1 MSVRTAGPSAARAA
15 VAGGGAAGIIV
26 RPHRRTVPPQSLM
39 QPRRALF
46 PHVIE
51 LNLQAR
57 RRLGC
62 GVYLVHDGDEWL
74 LIDIGYADTV
84 PEFVDLIRGIDFPL
98 ANCRY
103 LVATHADVDHIQ
115 GLAAV
120 AELLP
125 NARTVAHPRCKEVLE
140 AGDRITAYAEI
151 PAQKIALDL
160 PPITIDETIGEGD
173 VLTVGALTL
182 DVWHT
187 PGHTDSQLAFRLG
200 DLLFSGDN
208 IYRDGGVGN
217 IDAHHGSDIPD
228 FIASLERIRDSDVK
242 WLLPSHGP
250 AFRKDDALLQA
261 AIDRLTGYLHLA
273 DFGTCAVDWPLLEEW
288 DEELAAG
295 VVPAG

>member
-1 MSVRTAGPSAARAA
+1 
-15 VAGGGAAGIIV
+15 
-26 RPHRRTVPPQSLM
+26 M
-39 QPRRALF
+39 QPRRELF
-46 PHVIE
+46 PHVLE

-62 GVYLVHDGDEWL
+62 SVYLIHDGDEWL

-84 PEFVDLIRGIDFPL
+84 PEFVDLIRAVDFPL
-98 ANCRY
+98 ANCRT

-115 GLAAV
+115 GLAAI

-151 PAQKIALDL
+151 PAQRISLDL
-160 PPITIDETIGEGD
+160 PPIRIDDTITEGD
-173 VLTVGALTL
+173 VLRVGSLEL
-182 DVWHT
+182 EVWHT

-228 FIASLERIRDSDVK
+228 FIASLERIRASDVK

-250 AFRKDDALLQA
+250 AFRKDDALIQS

-273 DFGTCAVDWPLLEEW
+273 DFGTCAIDWPLLEEW
-288 DEELAAG
+288 DRELAAG
-295 VVPAG
+295 EGPAG